1 MEPFIGEIRLLPFSF
16 APKNWALCNGQ
27 LLAIQSNTALFSIIG
42 ITYGG
47 NGTTTFQLPNL
58 QGQTVAGVGAGP
70 GLSDWS
76 WGETRGENSVALGAT
91 EMPAHTHALNGF
103 NNVGTAATPAANTYL
118 ARDGRT
124 GGGIVSY
131 ALTPGAANAQMDPQA
146 LQPSGGG
153 QPHENRQPFLALNY
167 CIALTGVFPQ
177 RN

>member
-1 MEPFIGEIRLLPFSF
+1 MEPFVGEIRLLPFSF

-42 ITYGG
+42 TTYGG

-76 WGETRGENSVALGAT
+76 WGETRGENSVALVAT
-91 EMPAHTHALNGF
+91 EMPAHSHSVTGY
-103 NNVGTAATPAANTYL
+103 NNPGTAATPAANAYL
-118 ARDGRT
+118 ARDTR
-124 GGGIVSY
+124 GGGVVNY
-131 ALTPGAANAQMDPQA
+131 MLTPGAANAAMGPQA
-146 LQPSGGG
+146 LQPTGGG
-153 QPHENRQPFLALNY
+153 QPHENRQPFIALNY
-167 CIALTGVFPQ
+167 CIALYGVFPA